1 MQMQT
6 TSSQLLRQTAAQSE
20 IDAAE
25 SRNRRAAQAAHF
37 RAAYHARQTAAL
49 ERRALEE
56 RGGFAAVHTGT
67 DYERFVAALLTADG
81 FTVMRVGG
89 SGDCGCDLLVSLPSG
104 PAVVQCKFYS
114 FPVGYDAVKEAY
126 AAKALYKATAHT
138 LARPAGSPT
147 ANVPSELRSTV
158 HAFVCTNATYTRQ
171 ARRTAAQLGIQLTT
185 HATLSAALKR
195 ETAAS

>member
-6 TSSQLLRQTAAQSE
+6 PSSQLLRQTAAQA
-20 IDAAE
+20 DLAAAE
-25 SRNRRAAQAAHF
+25 SSARRAAQAARF
-37 RAAYHARQTAAL
+37 RAAFRAQQTAAL
-49 ERRALEE
+49 ERRAIEE
-56 RGGFAAVHTGT
+56 RGGFASVHTGT

-104 PAVVQCKFYS
+104 TAVVQCKFYS

-126 AAKALYKATAHT
+126 AAKALYKATAA
-138 LARPAGSPT
+138 L
-147 ANVPSELRSTV
+147 
-158 HAFVCTNATYTRQ
+158 VCTNAAYTRQ
-171 ARRTAAQLGIQLTT
+171 ASRTAAQLGIQLTT
-185 HATLSAALKR
+185 HATLSAALGR

>member
-6 TSSQLLRQTAAQSE
+6 TSSQLLRQTAAQAE

-25 SRNRRAAQAAHF
+25 KQNRRAAQAARF
-37 RAAYHARQTAAL
+37 RAAFHARQTAAQN
-49 ERRALEE
+49 RRALEE

-81 FTVMRVGG
+81 FTVTQKGG

-126 AAKALYKATAHT
+126 AAKALYKATA
-138 LARPAGSPT
+138 
-147 ANVPSELRSTV
+147 
-158 HAFVCTNATYTRQ
+158 AFVCTNATYTRQ

-185 HATLSAALKR
+185 HATLSAALER
-195 ETAAS
+195 ESAAS

>member
-6 TSSQLLRQTAAQSE
+6 TSSQLLRQTAAQADL
-20 IDAAE
+20 DAAE
-25 SRNRRAAQAAHF
+25 AAARRAAQAARF
-37 RAAYHARQTAAL
+37 RAAFQARQTVAL

-67 DYERFVAALLTADG
+67 DYERFVAAVLTADG

-126 AAKALYKATAHT
+126 AAKALYRATA
-138 LARPAGSPT
+138 
-147 ANVPSELRSTV
+147 
-158 HAFVCTNATYTRQ
+158 AFVCTNATYTRQ
-171 ARRTAAQLGIQLTT
+171 ARRTAAQLGVHLTI

-195 ETAAS
+195 ESAAS

>member
-1 MQMQT
+1 MT
-6 TSSQLLRQTAAQSE
+6 IPSSQLLRQTAAQAA

-25 SRNRRAAQAAHF
+25 KQNRRAAQAARF
-37 RAAYHARQTAAL
+37 RAAFHARQTAAL

-56 RGGFAAVHTGT
+56 RNSFASVHTGT
-67 DYERFVAALLTADG
+67 DYERFVAALLAADG
-81 FTVMRVGG
+81 FTVTQKGG

-126 AAKALYKATAHT
+126 AAKALYKATT
-138 LARPAGSPT
+138 
-147 ANVPSELRSTV
+147 
-158 HAFVCTNATYTRQ
+158 AFVCTNATYTRQ

-185 HATLSAALKR
+185 HATLSAALGR

>member
-1 MQMQT
+1 MT
-6 TSSQLLRQTAAQSE
+6 ITSSQLLRQTAAQADL
-20 IDAAE
+20 DAAE
-25 SRNRRAAQAAHF
+25 SRNRRAAHAARF
-37 RAAYHARQTAAL
+37 CATFHARQTAAL

-56 RGGFAAVHTGT
+56 RNGFAAVRTGT

-89 SGDCGCDLLVSLPSG
+89 SGDCGADLLVSLPSG
-104 PAVVQCKFYS
+104 TAVVQCKYYS

-126 AAKALYKATAHT
+126 AAKALYKATT
-138 LARPAGSPT
+138 
-147 ANVPSELRSTV
+147 
-158 HAFVCTNATYTRQ
+158 AFVCTNATYTRQ

-185 HATLSAALKR
+185 HATLSVALGR

>member
-6 TSSQLLRQTAAQSE
+6 TSSQLLRQTAAQAE

-25 SRNRRAAQAAHF
+25 KQNRRTAQAARF
-37 RAAYHARQTAAL
+37 RAAFQARQTAAL

-67 DYERFVAALLTADG
+67 DYERFVAAVLTADG

-126 AAKALYKATAHT
+126 AAKALYKATA
-138 LARPAGSPT
+138 
-147 ANVPSELRSTV
+147 
-158 HAFVCTNATYTRQ
+158 AFVCTNAAYTRQ
-171 ARRTAAQLGIQLTT
+171 ARRTAAQLGVHLTI
-185 HATLSAALKR
+185 HATLSAALGRETAALGR